1 VDLSCIISSGDLE
14 LYVLGMLP
22 PDEAYKVEQLALLFP
37 EVKAEIDAISASLE
51 AVADAGAV
59 EPPPSVKEGLMSR
72 LSQLKR
78 EEEAG
83 AAPVVPVAPPPSIQ
97 RTIVPEAPVV
107 PMRRRSWA
115 VAASLAGLVI
125 SLGVLLYIA
134 RQNRQQEREIA
145 RLHQTVD
152 TLNRAYTAQQGQL
165 QAWEQTMQLMYRADY
180 RKITLAAVPGKPDA
194 VADVFWKPQTGEV
207 FVMDVSLPPAPAGQ
221 QYQLWAI
228 VNGQPVDAGMLTDA
242 KMQVQKMKTFG
253 AADAFAITLEK
264 AGGSPTPTMSA
275 LYVMGKTS

>member
-1 VDLSCIISSGDLE
+1 MDLSCIISSGDLE

-51 AVADAGAV
+51 GVADAGAV
-59 EPPPSVKEGLMSR
+59 APSSSVREGLMGR
-72 LSQLKR
+72 LAQLKR

-83 AAPVVPVAPPPSIQ
+83 AAPVVPITPPPPAEMP
-97 RTIVPEAPVV
+97 TAPMAPVV
-107 PMRRRSWA
+107 NRRRSWA
-115 VAASLAGLVI
+115 LAASLAGLVI
-125 SLGVLLYIA
+125 SVGLLLYFA
-134 RQNRQQEREIA
+134 GQSRQKEREIV

-152 TLNRAYTAQQGQL
+152 TLNKNYTAQQGRL
-165 QAWEQTMQLMYRADY
+165 QAWEQTMQLLHRADY
-180 RKITLAAVPGKPDA
+180 RKITLASVPGKPEA
-194 VADVFWKPQTGEV
+194 VADVFWKPATGEV

-228 VNGQPVDAGMLTDA
+228 VNGQPVDAGMLGDA
-242 KMQVQKMKTFG
+242 KMQAQKMKTFG

-264 AGGSPTPTMSA
+264 RGGSPTPTMSA